1 MGWFPYRKPICQPTV
16 HPLVPDPQ
24 LSYGCFGETNL
35 GPFCLFS
42 FLKIFIVMDTI
53 ILISISSLITL
64 GVYFMFK
71 ISNKN
76 RKNMINEI
84 KDKVNE

>member
-1 MGWFPYRKPICQPTV
+1 
-16 HPLVPDPQ
+16 
-24 LSYGCFGETNL
+24 
-35 GPFCLFS
+35 
-42 FLKIFIVMDTI
+42 MDTI